1 MNSKYKVTD
10 MEILR
15 EDVNLY
21 TIINRENCE
30 EYLCLTKRRYNGK
43 IHIISD
49 YYRKQHKCGI
59 YPYYHDYDIAE
70 ALFVYSHLMYYL
82 LPEFLIT
89 PNMERILEGGKCIY
103 KSDEEY
109 KRFYQEEEKLVLKRN
124 DQKIKLKNVFK

>member
-21 TIINRENCE
+21 TIINRENRE
-30 EYLCLTKRRYNGK
+30 EYLCLTKKRYNGK

-49 YYRKQHKCGI
+49 DNTNI
-59 YPYYHDYDIAE
+59 YDIAE

-124 DQKIKLKNVFK
+124 DQKIKLKNIFK